1 MIGQCR
7 VADLGQPCRQGV
19 DFAAGRAIDDT
30 GFSAVP
36 RQDLDE
42 LFFERCTGQCAVD
55 QIRSIERS
63 YELQRMLESELCGDV
78 APHAMGGSRGVG
90 M

>member
-1 MIGQCR
+1 MSCFLR
-7 VADLGQPCRQGV
+7 
-19 DFAAGRAIDDT
+19 
-30 GFSAVP
+30 
-36 RQDLDE
+36 
-42 LFFERCTGQCAVD
+42 RCTGQCAVD

-90 M
+90 MFLGQRRRASELTVLRPEVVSPLADAVSLVHRDEADVDR